1 MRAVHEPDAMERRA
15 WLSTDARE
23 ALAGRSGLDAHAARQ
38 PVVAHDDVIFRALVS
53 DDATWEDADAA
64 DAPMEDDA
72 TSTMPFDA
80 GVPETDRML
89 AQYFREVRRFAL
101 LNFAEEQALGCRIK
115 RWQRRVRW
123 ALYTSPMALPTLHRI
138 WHQIEPQD
146 ISQHKVVQDP
156 TVSTLAQTARRA
168 QSRQA
173 ILSLQDL
180 ATRLARPEARREI
193 SRRAAQEG
201 RGLRHERFSLW
212 RAWLTTYEALQ
223 LPPHIHEAIREAL
236 TDPRRTQPPDQAQ
249 QAALRVW
256 ARAQG
261 ELDHAKAQMMQANL
275 RFVIHVALRYG
286 NRGMPLLDL
295 IQEGNL
301 GLMRAVEKFE
311 PRRGLKLITYA
322 RWWIRQAISRAL
334 SEQHRTIRLPS
345 HVIERQHKLYAATS
359 RLWTSHGRAPS
370 ARELSDALGWT
381 PQEVEALLIAVQPVA
396 QLQQP
401 VTDGG
406 DALQDCV
413 EDTQAPRP
421 DELVAEEQIRR
432 GVRECLG
439 HLTEREAVIV
449 RLRYGLD
456 AHEPHSL
463 QDIGTLY
470 GISRERVRQL
480 EKGAFAK
487 LRRLPQSAGL
497 AELVQ

>member
-1 MRAVHEPDAMERRA
+1 MIAVHEPDALERRA

-23 ALAGRSGLDAHAARQ
+23 VLACFSALDAHEAGQ
-38 PVVAHDDVIFRALVS
+38 PMVAHDDVFRALVA
-53 DDATWEDADAA
+53 DDPTWEDADAVES
-64 DAPMEDDA
+64 PVEDDSASA
-72 TSTMPFDA
+72 TPCDA
-80 GVPETDRML
+80 GVPETDNML
-89 AQYFREVRRFAL
+89 AQYFGEVRRFAL
-101 LNFAEEQALGCRIK
+101 LSFAEEQALGRRIK

-123 ALYTSPMALPTLHRI
+123 ALYTSPMALPTLRRI

-146 ISQHKVVQDP
+146 ISLHEVVQHP
-156 TVSTLAQTARRA
+156 AGITPEQTERQA

-180 ATRLARPEARREI
+180 ATRLARPEAR
-193 SRRAAQEG
+193 SGLPRRAAQAG
-201 RGLRHERFSLW
+201 QGLRHKRFSLW

-223 LPPHIHEAIREAL
+223 LPPHIHEAMCEAL
-236 TDPRRTQPPDQAQ
+236 TDTRRTLPPDPAL
-249 QAALRVW
+249 QAAARVW

-261 ELDHAKAQMMQANL
+261 ELDQAKAQMMQANL
-275 RFVIHVALRYG
+275 RFVIHVAQRYS
-286 NRGMPLLDL
+286 NRGVPMLDL

-301 GLMRAVEKFE
+301 GLMHAVDKFE

-322 RWWIRQAISRAL
+322 HWWIRQAIRRAL

-345 HVIERQHKLYAATS
+345 HVIERKNQLYAAMT
-359 RLWTSHGRAPS
+359 RLWTSHGHAPS
-370 ARELSDALGWT
+370 AQELSAALGWT
-381 PQEVEALLIAVQPVA
+381 PQEVEALLSAVQPIA

-401 VTDGG
+401 VTDDG
-406 DALQDCV
+406 DTLQDVV
-413 EDTQAPRP
+413 EDTQAPQP
-421 DELVAEEQIRR
+421 DELVAEEQVRR

-449 RLRYGLD
+449 RLRYGLE

-463 QDIGTLY
+463 RDIGALY

-480 EKGAFAK
+480 EKRAFAK
-487 LRRLPQSAGL
+487 LRRLEQSAVL

>member
-1 MRAVHEPDAMERRA
+1 MVAPD
-15 WLSTDARE
+15 
-23 ALAGRSGLDAHAARQ
+23 
-38 PVVAHDDVIFRALVS
+38 DDVFRALVS
-53 DDATWEDADAA
+53 DDPTWEDADAA
-64 DAPMEDDA
+64 DTPREDDS

-80 GVPETDRML
+80 GVPATDRML
-89 AQYFREVRRFAL
+89 VQYFSEVRRFAL
-101 LNFAEEQALGCRIK
+101 LNFAEEQALGRRIK

-123 ALYTSPMALPTLHRI
+123 ALYASPMALPTLRRL
-138 WHQIEPQD
+138 WHQSEPQD
-146 ISQHKVVQDP
+146 ISQHEVVQNP
-156 TVSTLAQTARRA
+156 TVSTLAQTAPRA
-168 QSRQA
+168 QSRRA
-173 ILSLQDL
+173 ILSLQAL
-180 ATRLARPEARREI
+180 ATRLACPEAH
-193 SRRAAQEG
+193 SGLPRRAGQEG
-201 RGLRHERFSLW
+201 RSLRHERFSLW
-212 RAWLTTYEALQ
+212 RAWLTTCEALQ
-223 LPPHIHEAIREAL
+223 LPPHIHEAMRQAL
-236 TDPRRTQPPDQAQ
+236 TDPQRTQPPDQAL
-249 QAALRVW
+249 QAAWRVW
-256 ARAQG
+256 AHAQG
-261 ELDHAKAQMMQANL
+261 ELDHAKIQMMQANL
-275 RFVIHVALRYG
+275 RFVIHVAQRYG

-334 SEQHRTIRLPS
+334 SEQQRTIRLPS

-381 PQEVEALLIAVQPVA
+381 PQAVEALLIAVQPIA

-413 EDTQAPRP
+413 EDTQASRP
-421 DELVAEEQIRR
+421 DELVAEEQVRR
-432 GVRECLG
+432 GVQECLG

-456 AHEPHSL
+456 AHKPHSL
-463 QDIGTLY
+463 QDIGALY

-480 EKGAFAK
+480 EKRAFAK